1 MRKEEFLTALRAE
14 LTGLSPEGV
23 EKLVEFCSEMIDDR
37 MEDGLTE
44 EEAVAAA
51 GSLDELIQQ
60 AKTELLPV
68 KTANFTERST
78 FGDTLRTYTA
88 ESSICGIIANCD
100 YTADFKLLPSENGT
114 CRVECMESEKICYS
128 VTTENNV
135 LHIECADRRTLF
147 SRYKFSKAQRHAT
160 VRVYLPQGT
169 YKSLEVETTSGD
181 IAIPAGYA
189 FDTASLQSTSG
200 DIACCAEC
208 SLLSIETTSGDIAL
222 KNAKCST
229 IELCSTSGDITLEN
243 VQSSKKTHAET
254 TSGKVQF
261 INLETTE
268 LEIHT
273 ASGKVSSE
281 NIKCTT
287 LQIGTASGEVHLT
300 HVKSSNTIEVDTASG
315 KVSLENTSSA
325 VLHVDT
331 ISGEI
336 DLTRAVSSNSM
347 EIGTISSNIHLE
359 SCDSESLLFESR
371 SGSIIGTLNT
381 GKNFYITSRNNKVDV
396 PFDSGEGT
404 CEIETRSGSIR
415 VKITE

>member
-1 MRKEEFLTALRAE
+1 MRKEEFLTALRAG

-68 KTANFTERST
+68 KTANFTEKST

-88 ESSICGIIANCD
+88 ESSICGVAADCGP
-100 YTADFKLLPSENGT
+100 ADFILLPSENNT
-114 CRVECMESEKICYS
+114 CRVECAENETVHYV
-128 VTTENNV
+128 VTTENSV
-135 LHIECADRRTLF
+135 LHIRRADSRTVF
-147 SRYKFSKAQRHAT
+147 SFFKFYRALRSEP
-160 VRVYLPQGT
+160 VRVYLPQGA
-169 YKSLEVETTSGD
+169 YKSLEVKVTSGD
-181 IAIPAGYA
+181 IAVPAGYT
-189 FDTASLQSTSG
+189 FDTASLHSASG

-208 SLLSIETTSGDIAL
+208 GALSAQ
-222 KNAKCST
+222 AA
-229 IELCSTSGDITLEN
+229 SGDITL
-243 VQSSKKTHAET
+243 KD
-254 TSGKVQF
+254 TSCGTLSLGTASGAVTLLNIKNESGGS
-261 INLETTE
+261 IE
-268 LEIHT
+268 T
-273 ASGKVSSE
+273 ASGKA
-281 NIKCTT
+281 
-287 LQIGTASGEVHLT
+287 QITNYKGDALEIG
-300 HVKSSNTIEVDTASG
+300 TASG
-315 KVSLENTSSA
+315 KVSLENAGSA

-415 VKITE
+415 IKIAK

>member
-1 MRKEEFLTALRAE
+1 MRKEEFLTALRAG
-14 LTGLSPEGV
+14 LTGLLPEGV

-68 KTANFTERST
+68 KTANFTEKST
-78 FGDTLRTYTA
+78 FGDTLRIYTA

-181 IAIPAGYA
+181 IAVPAGYT
-189 FDTASLQSTSG
+189 FDTASLHSASG

-208 SLLSIETTSGDIAL
+208 GALSAQ
-222 KNAKCST
+222 AA
-229 IELCSTSGDITLEN
+229 SGDITL
-243 VQSSKKTHAET
+243 KD
-254 TSGKVQF
+254 TSCGTLALGTASGAVTLLNIKNESGGS
-261 INLETTE
+261 IE
-268 LEIHT
+268 T
-273 ASGKVSSE
+273 ASGKA
-281 NIKCTT
+281 
-287 LQIGTASGEVHLT
+287 QITNYKGDALEIG
-300 HVKSSNTIEVDTASG
+300 TASG
-315 KVSLENTSSA
+315 KVSLENA
-325 VLHVDT
+325 ECAALHINT
-331 ISGEI
+331 ASGGV
-336 DLTRAVSSNSM
+336 DLTHTVSADVM
-347 EIGTISSNIHLE
+347 EIGTA
-359 SCDSESLLFESR
+359 
-371 SGSIIGTLNT
+371 SGSIHFENCDAASLSLDSMSGSVVGTLNT
-381 GKNFYITSRNNKVDV
+381 GKAFRAQSRSGKVDV
-396 PFDSGEGT
+396 PFDTGTGT
-404 CEIETRSGSIR
+404 CKVSTLSGSIR

>member
-1 MRKEEFLTALRAE
+1 MRKEEFLTALRAG
-14 LTGLSPEGV
+14 LTGLLPEGV

-68 KTANFTERST
+68 KTANFTEKST

-88 ESSICGIIANCD
+88 ESSICGVAADCGP
-100 YTADFKLLPSENGT
+100 ADFILLPSENNT
-114 CRVECMESEKICYS
+114 CRVECAENETVHYV
-128 VTTENNV
+128 VTTENSV
-135 LHIECADRRTLF
+135 LHIRRADSRTVF
-147 SRYKFSKAQRHAT
+147 SFFKFYRALRSEP
-160 VRVYLPQGT
+160 VRVYLPQGA

-229 IELCSTSGDITLEN
+229 IELCSTSSDITLEN

-359 SCDSESLLFESR
+359 SCDFESLLFESR

-404 CEIETRSGSIR
+404 CEIETRSGSIHI
-415 VKITE
+415 KIAK

>member
-1 MRKEEFLTALRAE
+1 MRKEEFLTALRAG

-68 KTANFTERST
+68 KTANFTEKST

-208 SLLSIETTSGDIAL
+208 GALSAQ
-222 KNAKCST
+222 AA
-229 IELCSTSGDITLEN
+229 SGDITL
-243 VQSSKKTHAET
+243 KD
-254 TSGKVQF
+254 TSCGTLSLGTASGAVTLLNIKNESGGS
-261 INLETTE
+261 IE
-268 LEIHT
+268 T
-273 ASGKVSSE
+273 ASGKA
-281 NIKCTT
+281 
-287 LQIGTASGEVHLT
+287 QITNYKGDALEIG
-300 HVKSSNTIEVDTASG
+300 TASG
-315 KVSLENTSSA
+315 KVSLENA
-325 VLHVDT
+325 ECAALHINT
-331 ISGEI
+331 ASGGV
-336 DLTRAVSSNSM
+336 DLTHTVSADVM
-347 EIGTISSNIHLE
+347 EIGTA
-359 SCDSESLLFESR
+359 
-371 SGSIIGTLNT
+371 SGSIHFENCDAASLSLDSMSGSVVGTLNT
-381 GKNFYITSRNNKVDV
+381 GKAFRAQSRSGKVDV
-396 PFDSGEGT
+396 PFDTGEGT
-404 CEIETRSGSIR
+404 CKVSTLSGSIR
-415 VKITE
+415 IKIAK

>member
-1 MRKEEFLTALRAE
+1 MRKEEFLTALRAG
-14 LTGLSPEGV
+14 LTGLLPEGV

-68 KTANFTERST
+68 KTANFTEKST

-88 ESSICGIIANCD
+88 ESSICGVAADCGP
-100 YTADFKLLPSENGT
+100 ADFILLPSENNT
-114 CRVECMESEKICYS
+114 CRVECAENETVHYV
-128 VTTENNV
+128 VTTENSV
-135 LHIECADRRTLF
+135 LHIRRADSRTVF
-147 SRYKFSKAQRHAT
+147 SFFKFYRALRSEP

-347 EIGTISSNIHLE
+347 EIETISSNIHLE

-381 GKNFYITSRNNKVDV
+381 GKNFYITSRTNKVDV

-404 CEIETRSGSIR
+404 CKVSTLSGSIR
-415 VKITE
+415 IKITE

>member
-1 MRKEEFLTALRAE
+1 MRKEEFLTALRAG
-14 LTGLSPEGV
+14 LTGLLPEGV

-37 MEDGLTE
+37 IEDGLTE

-51 GSLDELIQQ
+51 GPLDELVKQ
-60 AKTELLPV
+60 AKSELLPM
-68 KTANFTERST
+68 KTANFPEKTT

-222 KNAKCST
+222 KSAKCST

-273 ASGKVSSE
+273 ASGKVS
-281 NIKCTT
+281 
-287 LQIGTASGEVHLT
+287 
-300 HVKSSNTIEVDTASG
+300 
-315 KVSLENTSSA
+315 LEDTSSA

-359 SCDSESLLFESR
+359 SCDSESLSFESR

-396 PFDSGEGT
+396 PLNSGEGL
-404 CEIETRSGSIR
+404 CKIETRSGSIR
-415 VKITE
+415 IKIAE

>member
-1 MRKEEFLTALRAE
+1 MRKEEFLTALRAG

-44 EEAVAAA
+44 KEAVAAA

-68 KTANFTERST
+68 KTANFTEKST

-88 ESSICGIIANCD
+88 ESSICD
-100 YTADFKLLPSENGT
+100 VTADCGPADFILLPSENNT
-114 CRVECMESEKICYS
+114 CRVECAENETVHYV
-128 VTTENNV
+128 VTTENSV
-135 LHIECADRRTLF
+135 LHIRRADSRTVF
-147 SRYKFSKAQRHAT
+147 SFFKFYRALRSEP

-315 KVSLENTSSA
+315 KVSLEDTSSA

-359 SCDSESLLFESR
+359 SCDSESLSFESR

-396 PFDSGEGT
+396 PLNSGEGL
-404 CEIETRSGSIR
+404 CKIETRSGSIR
-415 VKITE
+415 IKIAE

>member
-1 MRKEEFLTALRAE
+1 MRKEEFLTTLRAG

-68 KTANFTERST
+68 KTANFTEKST

-208 SLLSIETTSGDIAL
+208 GALSAQ
-222 KNAKCST
+222 AA
-229 IELCSTSGDITLEN
+229 SGDITL
-243 VQSSKKTHAET
+243 KD
-254 TSGKVQF
+254 TSCGTLALGTASGAVTLLNIKNESGGS
-261 INLETTE
+261 IE
-268 LEIHT
+268 T
-273 ASGKVSSE
+273 ASGKA
-281 NIKCTT
+281 
-287 LQIGTASGEVHLT
+287 QITNYKGDALEIG
-300 HVKSSNTIEVDTASG
+300 TASG
-315 KVSLENTSSA
+315 KVSLENA
-325 VLHVDT
+325 ECAALHINT
-331 ISGEI
+331 ASGGV
-336 DLTRAVSSNSM
+336 DLTHTVSADVM
-347 EIGTISSNIHLE
+347 EIGTA
-359 SCDSESLLFESR
+359 
-371 SGSIIGTLNT
+371 SGSIHFENCDAASLSLDSMSGSVVGTLNT
-381 GKNFYITSRNNKVDV
+381 GKAFRAQSRSGKVDV
-396 PFDSGEGT
+396 PFDSGTGT
-404 CEIETRSGSIR
+404 CKVSTLSGSIR
-415 VKITE
+415 VKIAE

>member
-37 MEDGLTE
+37 MEDGITE

-68 KTANFTERST
+68 KTANFTEKST

-160 VRVYLPQGT
+160 VRVYLPQGA
-169 YKSLEVETTSGD
+169 YKSLEVKVTSGD
-181 IAIPAGYA
+181 IAVPAGYT
-189 FDTASLQSTSG
+189 FDTASLHSASG

-208 SLLSIETTSGDIAL
+208 GALSAQ
-222 KNAKCST
+222 AA
-229 IELCSTSGDITLEN
+229 SGDITL
-243 VQSSKKTHAET
+243 KD
-254 TSGKVQF
+254 TSCGTLALGTASGAVTLLNIKNESGGS
-261 INLETTE
+261 IE
-268 LEIHT
+268 T
-273 ASGKVSSE
+273 ASGKA
-281 NIKCTT
+281 
-287 LQIGTASGEVHLT
+287 QITNYKGDALEIG
-300 HVKSSNTIEVDTASG
+300 TASG
-315 KVSLENTSSA
+315 KVSLENA
-325 VLHVDT
+325 ECAALHINT
-331 ISGEI
+331 ASGGV
-336 DLTRAVSSNSM
+336 DLTHTVSADVM
-347 EIGTISSNIHLE
+347 EIGTA
-359 SCDSESLLFESR
+359 
-371 SGSIIGTLNT
+371 SGSIHFENCDAASLSLDSMSGSVVGTLNT
-381 GKNFYITSRNNKVDV
+381 GKAFRAQSRSGKVDV
-396 PFDSGEGT
+396 PFDTGEGT
-404 CEIETRSGSIR
+404 CKVSTLSGSIR
-415 VKITE
+415 VKIAE

>member
-1 MRKEEFLTALRAE
+1 MRKEEFLTALRAG

-68 KTANFTERST
+68 KTANFTEKST

-208 SLLSIETTSGDIAL
+208 SLLSIETTNGDIAL

-268 LEIHT
+268 LEIH
-273 ASGKVSSE
+273 
-281 NIKCTT
+281 
-287 LQIGTASGEVHLT
+287 
-300 HVKSSNTIEVDTASG
+300 TASG

-415 VKITE
+415 IKIAQ

>member
-1 MRKEEFLTALRAE
+1 MRKEEFLTALRAN

-68 KTANFTERST
+68 KTANFTEKST

-243 VQSSKKTHAET
+243 VQSSKK
-254 TSGKVQF
+254 
-261 INLETTE
+261 L
-268 LEIHT
+268 
-273 ASGKVSSE
+273 
-281 NIKCTT
+281 T
-287 LQIGTASGEVHLT
+287 LKLQV
-300 HVKSSNTIEVDTASG
+300 VKY
-315 KVSLENTSSA
+315 SL
-325 VLHVDT
+325 
-331 ISGEI
+331 
-336 DLTRAVSSNSM
+336 
-347 EIGTISSNIHLE
+347 
-359 SCDSESLLFESR
+359 
-371 SGSIIGTLNT
+371 
-381 GKNFYITSRNNKVDV
+381 
-396 PFDSGEGT
+396 
-404 CEIETRSGSIR
+404 
-415 VKITE
+415 

>member
-1 MRKEEFLTALRAE
+1 MRKEEFLTALRAG
-14 LTGLSPEGV
+14 LTGLLPEGV

-68 KTANFTERST
+68 KTANFTEKST

-160 VRVYLPQGT
+160 VRVYLPQGA
-169 YKSLEVETTSGD
+169 YKSLEVKVTSGD
-181 IAIPAGYA
+181 IAVPAGYT
-189 FDTASLQSTSG
+189 FDTASLHSASG

-208 SLLSIETTSGDIAL
+208 GALSAQ
-222 KNAKCST
+222 AA
-229 IELCSTSGDITLEN
+229 SGDITL
-243 VQSSKKTHAET
+243 KD
-254 TSGKVQF
+254 TSCGTLALGTASGAVTLLNIKNESGGS
-261 INLETTE
+261 IE
-268 LEIHT
+268 T
-273 ASGKVSSE
+273 ASGKA
-281 NIKCTT
+281 
-287 LQIGTASGEVHLT
+287 QITNYKGDALEIG
-300 HVKSSNTIEVDTASG
+300 TASG
-315 KVSLENTSSA
+315 KVSLENA
-325 VLHVDT
+325 ECAALHINT
-331 ISGEI
+331 ASGGV
-336 DLTRAVSSNSM
+336 DLTHTVSADVM
-347 EIGTISSNIHLE
+347 EIGTASGSIHFE
-359 SCDSESLLFESR
+359 NCDAASLSLDSMSGSVVGTLDTGKAFRAQSR
-371 SGSIIGTLNT
+371 SG
-381 GKNFYITSRNNKVDV
+381 KVDV
-396 PFDSGEGT
+396 PFDTGTGT
-404 CEIETRSGSIR
+404 CKVSTLSGSIR
-415 VKITE
+415 IKIAK

>member
-1 MRKEEFLTALRAE
+1 MRKEEFLTALRAG
-14 LTGLSPEGV
+14 LTGLLPEGV
-23 EKLVEFCSEMIDDR
+23 EKLLEFCSEMIDDR

-68 KTANFTERST
+68 KTANFTEKST

-261 INLETTE
+261 I
-268 LEIHT
+268 
-273 ASGKVSSE
+273 
-281 NIKCTT
+281 
-287 LQIGTASGEVHLT
+287 
-300 HVKSSNTIEVDTASG
+300 
-315 KVSLENTSSA
+315 
-325 VLHVDT
+325 
-331 ISGEI
+331 
-336 DLTRAVSSNSM
+336 
-347 EIGTISSNIHLE
+347 
-359 SCDSESLLFESR
+359 
-371 SGSIIGTLNT
+371 
-381 GKNFYITSRNNKVDV
+381 KVDCKMKL
-396 PFDSGEGT
+396 DT
-404 CEIETRSGSIR
+404 
-415 VKITE
+415 

>member
-1 MRKEEFLTALRAE
+1 MRKEEFLTALRAG

-51 GSLDELIQQ
+51 GSLDEL
-60 AKTELLPV
+60 KTALLPV
-68 KTANFTERST
+68 KTANFTEKST

-147 SRYKFSKAQRHAT
+147 SRYKFS
-160 VRVYLPQGT
+160 
-169 YKSLEVETTSGD
+169 
-181 IAIPAGYA
+181 GYA

-261 INLETTE
+261 INLEATE

-415 VKITE
+415 IKIAK

>member
-1 MRKEEFLTALRAE
+1 MRKEEFLTALRAG

-68 KTANFTERST
+68 KTANFTEKST

-208 SLLSIETTSGDIAL
+208 GALSAQ
-222 KNAKCST
+222 AA
-229 IELCSTSGDITLEN
+229 SGDITL
-243 VQSSKKTHAET
+243 KD
-254 TSGKVQF
+254 TSCGTLALGTASGAVTLLNIKNESGGS
-261 INLETTE
+261 IE
-268 LEIHT
+268 T
-273 ASGKVSSE
+273 ASGKA
-281 NIKCTT
+281 
-287 LQIGTASGEVHLT
+287 QITNYKGDALEIG
-300 HVKSSNTIEVDTASG
+300 TASG
-315 KVSLENTSSA
+315 KVSLENA
-325 VLHVDT
+325 ECAALHINT
-331 ISGEI
+331 ASGGV
-336 DLTRAVSSNSM
+336 DLTHTVSADVM
-347 EIGTISSNIHLE
+347 EIGTA
-359 SCDSESLLFESR
+359 
-371 SGSIIGTLNT
+371 SGSIHFENCDAASLSLDSMSGSVVGTLNT
-381 GKNFYITSRNNKVDV
+381 GKAFRAQSRSGKVDV
-396 PFDSGEGT
+396 PFDTGEGT
-404 CEIETRSGSIR
+404 CKVSTLSGSIR
-415 VKITE
+415 IKIAK